1 MRLPRDLSGVDLAR
15 ALAAL
20 GCAETRQTGGHMR
33 LTTLEHGEHPI
44 TIPRHESLRIGAGR
58 ACYSTTKLYGEVYVP
73 FHSR

>member
-1 MRLPRDLSGVDLAR
+1 
-15 ALAAL
+15 
-20 GCAETRQTGGHMR
+20 MR